1 MSEELEFSWNAGGQ
15 EPMDFSPMKP
25 GKYKV
30 CIVEVKP
37 GHSQKGDVM
46 MEVHCVVDQEEGKGR
61 HLWNRVTFI
70 SEGKP
75 GAGIAVHF
83 LKTIGEPF
91 DIHNDFKVNA
101 KNWLGRRFIATVI
114 NDRYTHPTTMEVK
127 ITNKITGVEPVPVA
141 ELKNEVLAAKYAA
154 KAAAAT
160 TNDEE
165 VPF

>member
-1 MSEELEFSWNAGGQ
+1 MSEEMEFSWNAGGQ

-30 CIVEVKP
+30 CIVEVKQQV
-37 GHSQKGDVM
+37 SRNGDM
-46 MEVHCVVDQEEGKGR
+46 MIETHCIVDQEEGKGR

-83 LKTIGEPF
+83 LKTIGQPF
-91 DIHNDFKVNA
+91 DIHADFKV
-101 KNWLGRRFIATVI
+101 KPKDWLGKRFLATII
-114 NDRYTHPTTMEVK
+114 NDRYTNPTPLEEK
-127 ITNKITGVEPVPVA
+127 ITNKITGVEPVPA
-141 ELKNEVLAAKYAA
+141 TEMENKELAAKYAA
-154 KAAAAT
+154 KAAAAGV
-160 TNDEE
+160 DDDQ

>member
-37 GHSQKGDVM
+37 GTSRNGDM
-46 MEVHCVVDQEEGKGR
+46 MIETHCIVDQEEGKGR
-61 HLWNRVTFI
+61 HIWNRVTFI

-83 LKTIGEPF
+83 LKSIGEPF
-91 DIHNDFKVNA
+91 DVHNDFKV
-101 KNWLGRRFIATVI
+101 KPKDWIGKRFIATVI
-114 NDRYTHPTTMEVK
+114 NDRYTNPMTMEEK
-127 ITNKITGVEPVPVA
+127 ITNKISGVEPLPA
-141 ELKNEVLAAKYAA
+141 TELKNEALAAKYAA
-154 KAAAAT
+154 KAAAH
-160 TNDEE
+160 DDSV